1 MLRFLMIGLDG
12 RSVQFMLFDTIERL
26 RELPVCL
33 TGWFAHLLQLS
44 TQILDFTLF
53 LRQWLPKLGNFS
65 LHLNEVSAGLTLVCR
80 PSSQQLLHAFSQFC
94 VLLFLMSHFFHVH
107 FYLFVLDLEL
117 LFVVMGTISLYFL
130 NLQLPKRLLGLCQ
143 LSFEVA
149 DLFVEKHVFLLR
161 GHQLIFCAVKLFPH
175 HFELCLLPLVGPD
188 QRFWVIQLTRIHWFD
203 WLRCSRAWNWL
214 KRRIREGFE
223 MLLRKPKILANLVR
237 AVE

>member
-12 RSVQFMLFDTIERL
+12 RSVQFMLFNTIECL

-33 TGWFAHLLQLS
+33 TGWFTHLLQLS
-44 TQILDFTLF
+44 TQILEFTLF

-65 LHLNEVSAGLTLVCR
+65 LHLGEVSAGLTLVCR

-107 FYLFVLDLEL
+107 FYFFLFDLEL

-130 NLQLPKRLLGLCQ
+130 NLELPKRLFGLCE

-149 DLFVEKHVFLLR
+149 NLFVEKHVFLLC

-175 HFELCLLPLVGPD
+175 HFELCLFALVCPY
-188 QRFWVIQLTRIHWFD
+188 QRFWVIQLTCIHWFY
-203 WLRCSRAWNWL
+203 WLRCSWARNWL

-223 MLLRKPKILANLVR
+223 MVLWKPKILANLVW